1 MLKITNQDYIKSIKA
16 SELNELKEQIK
27 RIENESLT
35 ALKLINIASEYDST
49 ILTNFGELYIKM
61 INAILC
67 QKNKLNWT
75 FLQHSFHGL
84 YKIYPLKKDN
94 IENCFIRLAK
104 AIIKNYG
111 KIDNE

>member
-1 MLKITNQDYIKSIKA
+1 
-16 SELNELKEQIK
+16 
-27 RIENESLT
+27 
-35 ALKLINIASEYDST
+35 
-49 ILTNFGELYIKM
+49 
-61 INAILC
+61 
-67 QKNKLNWT
+67 LNWT